1 MKLKAHIVFVTGLLF
16 VLAGEVVGQGLCDR
30 GGGAFTV
37 TPQEGCS
44 PLRVTID
51 NKVLNTASDGVGYVV
66 TYDGKTMQGLAFSDL
81 LPTPAATYS
90 IPGEFIILQR
100 AFTNAGRTLYHCE
113 KVLVKEGRGIN
124 ISVNSCGGGKV
135 NAVLTKDVILDA
147 YDRIEINWG
156 DGSDIQYWR
165 QGDNLGKEHTYV
177 NKNVSPTIKIRGLY
191 DTGSCREG
199 AVKDIP
205 VTFQQAE
212 LTGIQVSALDMSSA
226 GNLSFTYR
234 GIDAIKTQVQYSA
247 DGGVTFNNGESWS
260 IGGLNTFSIK
270 SLSKD
275 SPYTVRLMSVDNCG
289 GNLPSKQ
296 ITSMSL
302 KAESSN
308 GIVKLSW
315 NRYPVAG
322 DFTNYELYRNG
333 NLIETLNDIEEVSFT
348 DADVDCGDFV
358 VYYVKAILAGAS
370 SKSAEESIRV
380 DNGGSLG
387 LVNASVSVVG
397 EGVLISAEVPGKS
410 YDLTIERAES
420 RDGLFRRVMIL
431 NSQGEYLDNNNI
443 QPGEKSYCYK
453 LSFSSCGQQ
462 YPATPPLCTILLEKK
477 HSTFT
482 WSDHLPFLQPIESYA
497 MLQTG
502 SGGGAQEISIDS
514 NMPYTP
520 KIDSDGDPEYTF
532 QIKALSDDGKLESLS
547 NAITFKRSADVFFPT
562 AFSPNGDFKN
572 DDIKPIAVELASYS
586 FTIYNR
592 WGGVIFHTQDQ
603 TIGWDGKV
611 KNELAELGWY
621 IYKVDFVDD
630 LNQKVEKRG
639 TFMLLR

>member
-1 MKLKAHIVFVTGLLF
+1 
-16 VLAGEVVGQGLCDR
+16 
-30 GGGAFTV
+30 
-37 TPQEGCS
+37 
-44 PLRVTID
+44 
-51 NKVLNTASDGVGYVV
+51 
-66 TYDGKTMQGLAFSDL
+66 
-81 LPTPAATYS
+81 
-90 IPGEFIILQR
+90 
-100 AFTNAGRTLYHCE
+100 
-113 KVLVKEGRGIN
+113 
-124 ISVNSCGGGKV
+124 
-135 NAVLTKDVILDA
+135 
-147 YDRIEINWG
+147 
-156 DGSDIQYWR
+156 
-165 QGDNLGKEHTYV
+165 
-177 NKNVSPTIKIRGLY
+177 
-191 DTGSCREG
+191 
-199 AVKDIP
+199 
-205 VTFQQAE
+205 
-212 LTGIQVSALDMSSA
+212 
-226 GNLSFTYR
+226 
-234 GIDAIKTQVQYSA
+234 
-247 DGGVTFNNGESWS
+247 
-260 IGGLNTFSIK
+260 
-270 SLSKD
+270 
-275 SPYTVRLMSVDNCG
+275 
-289 GNLPSKQ
+289 
-296 ITSMSL
+296 
-302 KAESSN
+302 
-308 GIVKLSW
+308 
-315 NRYPVAG
+315 
-322 DFTNYELYRNG
+322 
-333 NLIETLNDIEEVSFT
+333 
-348 DADVDCGDFV
+348 
-358 VYYVKAILAGAS
+358 
-370 SKSAEESIRV
+370 
-380 DNGGSLG
+380 
-387 LVNASVSVVG
+387 VVG